1 MAKKKSTSFKA
12 DEKVVEA
19 MDIVIKNNK
28 LPINLTKS
36 LLVEMLVKN
45 MLNQIAN
52 DKPTFLKNTKQMK
65 NELAKIGIKND
76 TFRAVE
82 ENEMKDVYEYASMID
97 EYNRNVEQAKGYLQE
112 MINQNSKLK
121 AEKER
126 YNAEINE
133 LRKTKQELS
142 KNVEQKDTDTNV
154 VFKSE
159 NQRHKNDE
167 TSNKRPSNNSSLR
180 YTKVDAINLK
190 DKHNNVLMRIDV
202 DTLAKITQDYDVG
215 IDYKIKEDRKVELSN
230 ITFRI
235 LRLYLNKQKE
245 VFYKIEDSIEHLT
258 EMTKNNIVTDENN
271 LKVTSIQLKEDK
283 LKKRQAG
290 VRITD
295 PYSQE
300 SQQQISNDNM
310 QNSQQEEVSNEE
322 FDYPDGFE
330 FEISIMD
337 AESNDFLEEVYKY
350 HEPINVDDIEK
361 EEVYGMIEDAL
372 IKLLESKG
380 IAYEDFG
387 NAEMEDNYEEKFIEE
402 LRENKIPTITFDY

>member
-180 YTKVDAINLK
+180 YTKVDAINLT
-190 DKHNNVLMRIDV
+190 DKRNNVVMRVDV
-202 DTLAKITQDYDVG
+202 DTLSKITQDYDVG

-235 LRLYLNKQKE
+235 LRLYLDVQKE
-245 VFYKIEDSIEHLT
+245 VFYKIEDSIKNLT
-258 EMTKNNIVTDENN
+258 EIAKNNIVTDENN

-290 VRITD
+290 IRITD
-295 PYSQE
+295 PY
-300 SQQQISNDNM
+300 N
-310 QNSQQEEVSNEE
+310 QQEEASNEE

-337 AESNDFLEEVYKY
+337 SESNDFLEEVYKY

>member
-1 MAKKKSTSFKA
+1 MAKKKATSFKA

-19 MDIVIKNNK
+19 MDVVIKNNK

-52 DKPTFLKNTKQMK
+52 DKPTFLKNTKQIK

-82 ENEMKDVYEYASMID
+82 DNEMKDVYEYASMID

-112 MINQNSKLK
+112 MVNQNSKLK

-126 YNAEINE
+126 YEAEINE

-142 KNVEQKDTDTNV
+142 KNVEQEDTDTNV

-180 YTKVDAINLK
+180 YTKVDVINLT
-190 DKHNNVLMRIDV
+190 DERNNVLMRVDV
-202 DTLAKITQDYDVG
+202 DTLAKITQNYDVG

-235 LRLYLNKQKE
+235 LRLYLNEQRK

-258 EMTKNNIVTDENN
+258 EIAKNNIVTDENN

-290 VRITD
+290 IRITD
-295 PYSQE
+295 PYSE
-300 SQQQISNDNM
+300 EPQQQVSNDNM
-310 QNSQQEEVSNEE
+310 QNSQREESSNEE
-322 FDYPDGFE
+322 FDYPDGFK

-337 AESNDFLEEVYKY
+337 SESNDFLEEVYKY

-361 EEVYGMIEDAL
+361 EDVFGMIEDAL
-372 IKLLESKG
+372 IGLLESKG

-402 LRENKIPTITFDY
+402 LRRNKRPTITFDY

>member
-19 MDIVIKNNK
+19 MDVVIKNNK

-52 DKPTFLKNTKQMK
+52 DKPTFLKNTKQIK
-65 NELAKIGIKND
+65 SELAKIGIKND

-97 EYNRNVEQAKGYLQE
+97 EYNRNIEQAKGYLQE
-112 MINQNSKLK
+112 MVNQNSKLQ

-142 KNVEQKDTDTNV
+142 RNVEQNDTDTNV
-154 VFKSE
+154 MFKSE

-167 TSNKRPSNNSSLR
+167 TSQRPSNNSSLR

-202 DTLAKITQDYDVG
+202 DALAKITQDYDVG

-235 LRLYLNKQKE
+235 LRLYLDVQKK
-245 VFYKIEDSIEHLT
+245 VFYKIEDSIKNLT
-258 EMTKNNIVTDENN
+258 EIAKNNIVTDENN

-283 LKKRQAG
+283 LKKRQMG
-290 VRITD
+290 IRITD
-295 PYSQE
+295 PYSQ
-300 SQQQISNDNM
+300 
-310 QNSQQEEVSNEE
+310 QEEASNEE
-322 FDYPDGFE
+322 FDYPDGFK

-337 AESNDFLEEVYKY
+337 SESNDFLEEVYKY
-350 HEPINVDDIEK
+350 NEPINVDDIEK
-361 EEVYGMIEDAL
+361 EDVFDMIEEAL
-372 IKLLESKG
+372 IDLLENKG

-387 NAEMEDNYEEKFIEE
+387 SAEMEDNYEEKFIEE
-402 LRENKIPTITFDY
+402 LRKNKRPTITFDY

>member
-19 MDIVIKNNK
+19 MDVVIKNNK

-82 ENEMKDVYEYASMID
+82 DNEMKDVYEYASMID

>member
-19 MDIVIKNNK
+19 MDVVIKNNK

-52 DKPTFLKNTKQMK
+52 DKPTFLKNTKQIK

-82 ENEMKDVYEYASMID
+82 DNEMKDVYEYASMID
-97 EYNRNVEQAKGYLQE
+97 EYNRNIEQAKGYLQE
-112 MINQNSKLK
+112 MVNQNSKLK

>member
-1 MAKKKSTSFKA
+1 MAKKKATSFKA

-19 MDIVIKNNK
+19 MDVVIKNNK

-52 DKPTFLKNTKQMK
+52 DKPTFLKNTKQIK

-82 ENEMKDVYEYASMID
+82 DNEMKDVYEYASMID

-112 MINQNSKLK
+112 MVNQNSKLK

-126 YNAEINE
+126 YEAEINE

-142 KNVEQKDTDTNV
+142 KNVEQEDTDTNV

-180 YTKVDAINLK
+180 YTKVDVINLT
-190 DKHNNVLMRIDV
+190 DERNNVLMRVDV
-202 DTLAKITQDYDVG
+202 DTLAKITQNYDVG

-235 LRLYLNKQKE
+235 LRLYLNEQRK

-258 EMTKNNIVTDENN
+258 EIAKNNIVTDENN

-290 VRITD
+290 IRITD
-295 PYSQE
+295 PYSE
-300 SQQQISNDNM
+300 EPQQQISNGNM
-310 QNSQQEEVSNEE
+310 QNSQQEEVPNEK

-337 AESNDFLEEVYKY
+337 SESNDFLEEVYKY

-361 EEVYGMIEDAL
+361 EDVFGMIEDAL
-372 IKLLESKG
+372 IGLLESKG

-387 NAEMEDNYEEKFIEE
+387 NAEMEDNYQEKFIEE
-402 LRENKIPTITFDY
+402 LRRNKRPTITFDY

>member
-1 MAKKKSTSFKA
+1 MAKKKATSFKA

-19 MDIVIKNNK
+19 MDVVIKNNK

-52 DKPTFLKNTKQMK
+52 DKPTFLKNTKQIK

-82 ENEMKDVYEYASMID
+82 DNEMKDVYEYASMID

-112 MINQNSKLK
+112 MVNQNSKLK

-126 YNAEINE
+126 YEAEINE

-142 KNVEQKDTDTNV
+142 KNVEQEDTDTNV

-180 YTKVDAINLK
+180 YTKVDVINLT
-190 DKHNNVLMRIDV
+190 DERNNVLMRVDV

-235 LRLYLNKQKE
+235 LRLYLDVQKE
-245 VFYKIEDSIEHLT
+245 VFYKIEDSIKNLT
-258 EMTKNNIVTDENN
+258 EIAKNNIVTDENN

-290 VRITD
+290 IRITD
-295 PYSQE
+295 PYNQDP
-300 SQQQISNDNM
+300 QQQVSNNNM
-310 QNSQQEEVSNEE
+310 QNTQQEEASNEE

-337 AESNDFLEEVYKY
+337 SESNDFLEEVYKY

-361 EEVYGMIEDAL
+361 EDVFGMIEEAL
-372 IKLLESKG
+372 IELLESKG

-402 LRENKIPTITFDY
+402 LRRNKRPTITFDY